1 MTSHDHAPLSLESVR
16 QRLTTH
22 TFGAHLVIED
32 QVDSTNRVATIL
44 GQQGASHG
52 TVVVA
57 ERQTHGRGRL
67 GRSWVSP
74 GRMNLYLSILIQDA
88 SIRNVGTW
96 LPLMAAL
103 AVRRSVNE
111 VTGLMTTLK
120 WPNDVMSSRTGT
132 VRKVAGV
139 LAESTDR
146 GMVIGIGLNVNMAL
160 ADFPD
165 DLRSTASSLLI
176 ELGHPVDRM
185 VLLAKMLGAVEDLYE
200 TLTHQP
206 QQVMTEY
213 RDACDTLRKRVRI
226 ELAAQTP
233 LEGYAETIAN
243 DGALCLKTAD
253 GQICEVRA
261 GDVVHL
267 R

>member
-1 MTSHDHAPLSLESVR
+1 VNSQAGDPLSLESVR
-16 QRLTTH
+16 RRLTTR
-22 TFGAHLVIED
+22 TFGAHLVVQD
-32 QVDSTNRVATIL
+32 QVDSTNRLATTL
-44 GQQGASHG
+44 AQQGARHG

-57 ERQTHGRGRL
+57 ESQTHGRGRL
-67 GRSWVSP
+67 GRPWVSP
-74 GRMNLYLSILIQDA
+74 AGRNLYVSILIQDG
-88 SIRNVGTW
+88 SVGSLATW
-96 LPLMAAL
+96 LPLIAAL

-111 VTGLMTTLK
+111 VTGLMTSLK

-139 LAESTDR
+139 LAESTER

-176 ELGHPVDRM
+176 ELGQPADRT
-185 VLLAKMLGAVEDLYE
+185 VLLAKLLGSFEELYE
-200 TLTHQP
+200 ALAHHP
-206 QQVMTEY
+206 QKVMVEY
-213 RDACDTLRKRVRI
+213 RGACDTLRKRVRV
-226 ELAAQTP
+226 ELTGQPP

-243 DGALCLKTAD
+243 DGALCVKTAG